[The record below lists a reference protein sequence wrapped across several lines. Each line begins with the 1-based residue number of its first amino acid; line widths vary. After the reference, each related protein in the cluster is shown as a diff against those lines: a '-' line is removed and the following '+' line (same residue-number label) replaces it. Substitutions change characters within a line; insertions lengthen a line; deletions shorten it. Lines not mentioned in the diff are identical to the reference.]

1 MKAYKILRV
10 THIFGKNNG
19 VFFDS
24 KNICAGDKNYKESID
39 AISRS
44 SMDISNSLAI
54 EIMKFG
60 HNVETVYFDLKELQ
74 MLWAKENNFR
84 VGNEDWVEQIL
95 LEQINKIK
103 PDVIFFQKA
112 MPLKKKTVVN
122 LKKKFPFVR
131 KIVFHTAYLGTTW
144 GGLAVDHLLVG
155 TPSLVHR
162 YKKLGLKPR
171 LFYHYF
177 DPNVLINSKKTC
189 SFFERK
195 YDLTFVGC
203 SGFNGGFLHAD
214 RYFFLKHLLDNTDII
229 MWVLEENN
237 SKTNKKTIKQKLRKF
252 IKSMLSKLPLNFF
265 DLNFSKETWSALFL
279 EIKHEKRF
287 FNDGGNIP
295 SVKLKDLYPLRC
307 SDSVHGL
314 DYYDVLAESKIS
326 FTKAGNNIYNPED
339 SKIGDIGALR
349 LFEATGLGSCL
360 VADTGPNM
368 SDLFEEGKEIITYT
382 SKEEAVEKIK
392 YLLDNQKKISEIAEA
407 GKQRTFRCHLAKNR
421 GQEFNDMISSD

>member
-1 MKAYKILRV
+1 MKKYKILRI
-10 THIFGKNNG
+10 THIFGKNSG

-24 KNICAGDKNYKESID
+24 KNICAGDKNYKESIG
-39 AISRS
+39 AISES
-44 SMDISNSLAI
+44 SMDISNSLAL

-74 MLWAKENNFR
+74 MLWAKENNCHT
-84 VGNEDWVEQIL
+84 GNEDWVEQIL

-103 PDVIFFQKA
+103 PDIIFFQKA
-112 MPLKKKTVVN
+112 MPLKKKTIVN
-122 LKKKFPFVR
+122 LKRKFPFIR

-144 GGLAVDHLLVG
+144 GGQAVDHLLVG
-155 TPSLVHR
+155 TPSLVQR

-177 DPNVLINSKKTC
+177 DPNINTKLKKTLG
-189 SFFERK
+189 FFERK
-195 YDLTFVGC
+195 YALTFVGC
-203 SGFNGGFLHAD
+203 SGYGGGFLHAN
-214 RYFFLKHLLDNTDII
+214 RYFFLKHLLENTDIM

-237 SKTNKKTIKQKLRKF
+237 SKTNKKTIKQKLREI
-252 IKSMLSKLPLNFF
+252 IKVMVSKLPMHFF
-265 DLNFSKETWSALFL
+265 DLNFSNKNWSDLFL

-287 FNDGGNIP
+287 FNNGGNIP
-295 SVKLKDLYPLRC
+295 SLKLKDLHPLRC
-307 SDSVHGL
+307 YDSVHGL
-314 DYYDVLAESKIS
+314 DYYGVLAESKIS

-360 VADTGPNM
+360 VADTGANM
-368 SDLFEEGKEIITYT
+368 SELFEEGKEIITYT
-382 SKEEAVEKIK
+382 TKEDAVEKIK
-392 YLLDNQKKISEIAEA
+392 YLLENKEKTNEIAEA

-421 GQEFNDMISSD
+421 AQEFNDMISSD